1 MTIKEFLN
9 IKDDNFTLSNEHL
22 YIYHN
27 NNNEL
32 ILTHHNKK
40 KFTNPNISHQN
51 SSLAHHFQIPITP
64 NHNNTLIH
72 KDLIIYQEIYEQYET
87 DYLDI
92 YQEIYEQYETDY
104 LDGTYYELKPKIIH
118 QLNIKLHP
126 NPNPIK
132 VKPANPINERLQ
144 NIEDRWTEIIY
155 PPHKIKLTE
164 RLTDSLIT
172 TGNITD
178 MSFSSIYNRLT
189 YLRHD
194 NNEEQVPVM
203 EPPTNIRFTADT
215 WQDQLNIIEHRINN
229 TISKINGGT

>member
-9 IKDDNFTLSNEHL
+9 INDDNFTLSNEHL

-32 ILTHHNKK
+32 ILTHHNKN

-87 DYLDI
+87 DYLD
-92 YQEIYEQYETDY
+92 
-104 LDGTYYELKPKIIH
+104 GTYYELKPKIIH

-126 NPNPIK
+126 NPKKVNPT
-132 VKPANPINERLQ
+132 NPNMIIQ
-144 NIEDRWTEIIY
+144 NIEDRWAEIIY
-155 PPHKIKLTE
+155 PSHKIKLTE
-164 RLTDSLIT
+164 LLTDSLIT
-172 TGNITD
+172 TGNFTD
-178 MSFSSIYNRLT
+178 MNFSSIFPIATRPVARLIPT
-189 YLRHD
+189 
-194 NNEEQVPVM
+194 EQVPVM